1 MKKSHFFFHALSV
14 GCLLLTLSLLC
25 GAVGAPGSS
34 TSVTAPQIK
43 FEKYTLK
50 NGLEVILS
58 ENHRLPLVAVDL
70 WYHVGPANER
80 AGRTG
85 FAHLF
90 EHMMFEGSQHV
101 GPKMHDRYLE
111 GAGASDINGTTD
123 FDRTNYFETLP
134 SNQLELALW
143 LESDRMGYLYGKLDG
158 ERLANQR
165 DVVRNERRQSIENT
179 PYGLVEEAVYHQLFP
194 ADHPYHADVM
204 GSHQDIEAAR
214 IDDVRAFFR
223 QYYTPNNASLTIT
236 GDFDP
241 AQAKAWVE
249 KYFGSIPSGP
259 AVPKITA
266 TTPAITAEKRLKV
279 TDQVELPRVY
289 IGWIMPSIFQP
300 GDAEADL
307 LAQILGGGK
316 SSRLY
321 KKLVYEKQIAQD
333 VQVQNSNLRLGSV
346 FELQATAKPGV
357 KPEDLEKAINDE
369 LEKLRAEGPTQAE
382 LDRARNVIETHMIS
396 GLERLGGFGGLAD
409 RLNQYNQFLHD
420 PGYLPKDLARYDRA
434 ATADL
439 KTIADEKLKSSA
451 RVVVYGLPGDRVVDD
466 PPRAKEET
474 KTTAEKAVAAV
485 MPDEPWRANPPP
497 AGPPSK
503 LSLPVPASFKLANG
517 LTVLLVEQHQL
528 PIVSAHVVVL
538 TGSDANPV
546 DKPGVASFTAQ
557 MLPEGTQRRSSNQLA
572 DDAAQIGSAVQES
585 SSSDQSAVSIRTLK
599 PNVDTAFD
607 LLSDVTLHPKFDPAE
622 IERVRKNRETDIL
635 QIQDDPTQLV
645 IGVMLKA
652 IYGANHPYG
661 YRAEGTIEV
670 NKQITRDDLVKIWQ
684 HGYAPGNSAL
694 VLSGDLTPAEAR
706 QLAEKYFGDWKGAS
720 ERHEPPP
727 VSAKTTRSI
736 SIVDKP
742 GAAQTFVFVAGLGVP
757 RSTPD
762 YVRLE
767 VMNNI
772 LGGLFSSRIN
782 NNLREEH
789 GYTYGGFSF
798 FMYRRGPG
806 LFLAGGG
813 IRTDATAPAIQELF
827 KELER
832 IRSGPPTAEELSLSK
847 GSFSHSLA
855 GLFESSE
862 QTAST
867 IGEMFTYDLPLD
879 YYQDLPTKVDAVT
892 SDDVQRMAEKYI
904 HPETSVVIGAGDRAK
919 IEDSLKKLSL
929 GPVEV
934 RDYEGNLVGGG
945 SSSTSAVH

>member
-1 MKKSHFFFHALSV
+1 MKSRAYISRLLAGICLFLLFFSFAAA
-14 GCLLLTLSLLC
+14 TTP
-25 GAVGAPGSS
+25 AQAA
-34 TSVTAPQIK
+34 VTAPDIK
-43 FEKYTLK
+43 FEKYALK

-58 ENHRLPLVAVDL
+58 ENHRLPLVSVDL

-134 SNQLELALW
+134 SNQLELAVW
-143 LESDRMGYLYGKLDG
+143 LESDRMGYLLGKLDA

-165 DVVRNERRQSIENT
+165 DVVRNERRQSVENT
-179 PYGLVEEAVYHQLFP
+179 PYGLVEESLYHRLFP
-194 ADHPYHADVM
+194 KTHPYFADVI
-204 GSHQDIEAAR
+204 GSHRDIEAAQ
-214 IDDVRAFFR
+214 IDDIREFFR
-223 QYYTPNNASLTIT
+223 QYYTPNNSSLTIT

-259 AVPKITA
+259 PVPKITA
-266 TTPAITAEKRLKV
+266 TTPPITAEQRVKV

-289 IGWIMPSIFQP
+289 MGWITPPIFQP
-300 GDAEADL
+300 GDAESDL

-357 KPEDLEKAINDE
+357 KPEDLEKSINEE

-382 LDRARNVIETHMIS
+382 LDRARNVIQTHMITA
-396 GLERLGGFGGLAD
+396 LERLGGFGGLAD

-420 PGYLPKDLARYDRA
+420 PGYLPKDLARYDH
-434 ATADL
+434 ATVSDL
-439 KTIADEKLKSSA
+439 KKIANETLRTSS
-451 RVVVYGLPGDRVVDD
+451 RVVVYGLPGERVVDD
-466 PPRAKEET
+466 PPRTKEEPKQAAG
-474 KTTAEKAVAAV
+474 KTLSGT
-485 MPDEPWRANPPP
+485 MPDQPWRANPPP
-497 AGPPSK
+497 AGPLSK

-517 LTVLLVEQHQL
+517 LTVLLVEQHHL
-528 PIVSAHVVVL
+528 PIVSARLVVL
-538 TGSDANPV
+538 SGSDANSV
-546 DKPGVASFTAQ
+546 DQPGVASFTAQ
-557 MLPEGTQRRSSNQLA
+557 MLPEGTDHRSSNQLA
-572 DDAAQIGSAVQES
+572 DDAAQIGSEVREFS
-585 SSSDQSAVSIRTLK
+585 VSDNSAVSIRTLK
-599 PNVDTAFD
+599 PNVDSAFD
-607 LLSDVTLHPKFDPAE
+607 LLSDVALHPKFDSAE
-622 IERVRKNRETDIL
+622 IERIRKIRETDIL
-635 QIQDDPTQLV
+635 QIQDDPTQLAL
-645 IGVMLKA
+645 GVMLKA
-652 IYGANHPYG
+652 VYGPNHPYG
-661 YRAEGTIEV
+661 YREEGTIDV
-670 NKQITRDDLVKIWQ
+670 NKIISREDMVKMWQ
-684 HGYAPGNSAL
+684 HGYAPGNAAL
-694 VLSGDLTPAEAR
+694 VLTGDLTQNEAR
-706 QLAEKYFGDWKGAS
+706 RLAEKYFGDWKGAS
-720 ERHEPPP
+720 ERHEPPA
-727 VSAKTTRSI
+727 VSVKTTRAI

-742 GAAQTFVFVAGLGVP
+742 GAAQTFVLVAGLGVP

-762 YVRLE
+762 YVPLE

-789 GYTYGGFSF
+789 GYTYGSFSF
-798 FMYRRGPG
+798 FMYRRGQG

-813 IRTDATAPAIQELF
+813 IRTDATAPAVQEIF

-832 IRSGPPTAEELSLSK
+832 IRTGPPTTDELTLSK
-847 GSFSHSLA
+847 GSFAHSLA

-862 QTAST
+862 QTANT
-867 IGEMFTYDLPLD
+867 IGDMFTYELPLD
-879 YYQDLPTKVDAVT
+879 YYQQLPAKIDAVT
-892 SDDVQRMAEKYI
+892 PDDVQRMAEKYI
-904 HPETSVVIGAGDRAK
+904 HPDTSVVIGAGDRAK

-934 RDYEGNLVGGG
+934 RDYDGNLLG
-945 SSSTSAVH
+945 SGASPTNAVH

>member
-1 MKKSHFFFHALSV
+1 MNKRIRIPRVLPALFLILLFCLV
-14 GCLLLTLSLLC
+14 GISSA
-25 GAVGAPGSS
+25 GGSS
-34 TSVTAPQIK
+34 AVTAPQIK

-58 ENHRLPLVAVDL
+58 ENHRLPLVSVDL

-101 GPKMHDRYLE
+101 GPKMHDQYLE

-143 LESDRMGYLYGKLDG
+143 LESDRMGYLYGKLDQ

-165 DVVRNERRQSIENT
+165 DVVRNERRQSTENT
-179 PYGLVEEAVYHQLFP
+179 PYGLVEEALYHQLFP
-194 ADHPYHADVM
+194 KDHPYHADVI

-241 AQAKAWVE
+241 AEAKAWIE
-249 KYFGSIPSGP
+249 KYFGTIPSGP
-259 AVPKITA
+259 PVPKITA
-266 TTPAITAEKRLKV
+266 TTPPITAEKRIKV

-289 IGWIMPSIFQP
+289 MGWIMPSIFQP
-300 GDAEADL
+300 GDAETDL

-333 VQVQNSNLRLGSV
+333 VSVQNSNLRLGSV

-357 KPEDLEKAINDE
+357 KPEDLEKAINEE
-369 LEKLRAEGPTQAE
+369 LERLRAEGPTQAE
-382 LDRARNVIETHMIS
+382 LDRARNLIEAHMIFA
-396 GLERLGGFGGLAD
+396 LERLGGFGGLAD
-409 RLNQYNQFLHD
+409 RLNQYNQFMHD

-434 ATADL
+434 TTADL
-439 KTIADEKLKSSA
+439 KKIADEKLKPFA
-451 RVVVYGLPGDRVVDD
+451 RVVVYGLPGERIVDD
-466 PPRAKEET
+466 PPRAKEDT
-474 KTTAEKAVAAV
+474 KPAAEKAVAGV

-503 LSLPVPASFKLANG
+503 LSLPTPTSFKLTNG
-517 LTVLLVEQHQL
+517 LTVLLAEQHQL
-528 PIVSAHVVVL
+528 PIVAAHLVVL
-538 TGSDANPV
+538 NGSDANPI
-546 DKPGVASFTAQ
+546 DRPGIASFTAE
-557 MLPEGTQRRSSNQLA
+557 MLPEGTDRRSANQVA
-572 DDAAQIGSAVQES
+572 DDAAQIGTGIGEFSVSDLSAVT
-585 SSSDQSAVSIRTLK
+585 IRTLK
-599 PNVDTAFD
+599 PNVGTALD
-607 LLSDVTLHPKFDPAE
+607 LLSDVSLHPKFDPAE

-652 IYGANHPYG
+652 VYGADHPYG
-661 YRAEGTIEV
+661 YRAEGTIEA
-670 NKQITRDDLVKIWQ
+670 NKLITRDDLVKMWQ

-694 VLSGDLTPAEAR
+694 VLSGDLTSDEAR
-706 QLAEKYFGDWKGAS
+706 ALAEKYFGSWKGTT
-720 ERHEPPP
+720 ERHEAPA
-727 VSAKTTRSI
+727 VSVKTTRSI

-742 GAAQTFVFVAGLGVP
+742 GAAQTFLFVAQLGVP

-762 YVRLE
+762 YVPIE

-806 LFLAGGG
+806 LFAAGGG
-813 IRTDATAPAIQELF
+813 IRTDATAPAIEELF

-832 IRSGPPTAEELSLSK
+832 IRSGPPTREELKLSK
-847 GSFSHSLA
+847 GSFAHSLA

-862 QTAST
+862 QTANT
-867 IGEMFTYDLPLD
+867 VGEMFTYNLPLD
-879 YYQDLPTKVDAVT
+879 YYQGLPAKIDAVT
-892 SDDVQRMAEKYI
+892 ADDVQRMAEKYI
-904 HPETSVVIGAGDRAK
+904 HPDTSVVIGAGDRAK

-934 RDYEGNLVGGG
+934 RDYDGNLVGGG
-945 SSSTSAVH
+945 ASSTNAVH